1 MASRIDP
8 PEDPESNMA
17 EQQERRSVAERRE
30 QLIDAAISVLASEGI
45 GAATTRRIT
54 DEAGLALGAF
64 HYAFRN
70 KDDLLE
76 AVMERLS
83 RSVEEVL
90 ERSVLEPS
98 QSLERFGETLA
109 RTYWGFVEQ
118 TTQMQ
123 LAQYELTVHAM
134 RDEGLRP
141 LAQAQYDRMNASL
154 ELALDDHPAIADH
167 PQRRDL
173 ASYILAVLDG
183 LILRRIV
190 EDDPQAAER
199 RLELFI
205 GTFPVIA
212 SQLRGHS
219 SNPTARS
226 A

>member
-1 MASRIDP
+1 MAGRIDP

-83 RSVEEVL
+83 RGVEEVL
-90 ERSVLEPS
+90 EGSVLEPS

-109 RTYWGFVEQ
+109 RTFWNYVEQ
-118 TTQMQ
+118 TPQLQ

-134 RDEGLRP
+134 RDAGLRP
-141 LAQAQYDRMNASL
+141 LAELQYERLSVAL
-154 ELALDDHPAIADH
+154 ERALQDHPDLVEH
-167 PQRRDL
+167 PRRRDVANYLL
-173 ASYILAVLDG
+173 AALDG
-183 LILRRIV
+183 LILRRIIEGDV
-190 EDDPQAAER
+190 AAAER

-205 GTFPVIA
+205 STLPALAAG
-212 SQLRGHS
+212 LRGHN
-219 SNPTARS
+219 SNPAVWS